1 VTLLLTT
8 QSNAVVVP
16 NQAIQTGQA
25 GAFIYVVKEDK
36 TVETRPVVAG
46 ARVGQDMVVNQGID
60 AGETVVIEG
69 QLRLAPGSKVVVRGD
84 GKGGAGGGR
93 GRRG

>member
-1 VTLLLTT
+1 
-8 QSNAVVVP
+8 VP

-25 GAFIYVVKEDK
+25 GAFIYVVKADK
-36 TVETRPVVAG
+36 TVETRAVVAG
-46 ARVGQDMVVNQGID
+46 ARVGQDMVVDEGLS

-69 QLRLAPGSKVVVRGD
+69 QLRLAPGSKVVIRD
-84 GKGGAGGGR
+84 SNGGGGGGGGR